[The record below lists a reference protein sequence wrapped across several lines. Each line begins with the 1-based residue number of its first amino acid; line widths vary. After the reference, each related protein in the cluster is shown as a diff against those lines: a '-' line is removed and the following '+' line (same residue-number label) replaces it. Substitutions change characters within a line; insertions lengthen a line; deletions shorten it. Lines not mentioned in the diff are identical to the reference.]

1 MDNPVIELRGVDFS
15 YNGAPVLSGVDFAIQ
30 PRDFA
35 CVVGPNG
42 GGKTTLARLILGLLR
57 PGRGVVKVFGGSPD
71 SSSHRLGYLPQS
83 PRFDP
88 SFPASLLDVVRLGCL
103 VPGARLGLGGKRER
117 RAAEDALRE
126 VNLYERR
133 HSPFAELSG
142 GQRQRALIA
151 RALACQPELLVLDE
165 PTANLDIQA
174 EHDIYELLRGLN
186 ERLTIL
192 MVSHDLFFVSK
203 FVNRVICVKD
213 HVHVH
218 QTGEITDG
226 MIRSLYGADMRL
238 VRHSGEEAL

>member
-1 MDNPVIELRGVDFS
+1 MDNPVIELRGVEFS
-15 YNGAPVLSGVDFAIQ
+15 YNGAPVLSGVDFDIR

-42 GGKTTLARLILGLLR
+42 GGKTTLVRLILGLLR
-57 PGRGVVKVFGGSPD
+57 PGRGTVKVFGGPPD
-71 SSSHRLGYLPQS
+71 SASHRLGYLPQG

-88 SFPASLLDVVRLGCL
+88 RFPVSVLDVVRLGTL
-103 VPGARLGLGGKRER
+103 ARGAIPRAGGRRER
-117 RAAEDALRE
+117 ESAEAALRE
-126 VNLYERR
+126 VSLWERR
-133 HSPFAELSG
+133 LSPFSELSG

-151 RALACQPELLVLDE
+151 RALACEPELLLLDE
-165 PTANLDIQA
+165 PTAGLDLKA
-174 EHDIYELLRGLN
+174 EHEIYDLLRRLN

-192 MVSHDLFFVSK
+192 MVSHDLFFVSR

-218 QTGEITDG
+218 QTGEITDS

-238 VRHSGEEAL
+238 VRHTGEDTL